1 MGGKRTETNQGLGT
15 FSPGL
20 VSELVGAVY
29 LLVKSRPDAELVR
42 PRPPG
47 VLVVVVLADPPEETP
62 EGVDAAPPTACP
74 EVAGAFCPV
83 LP

>member
-1 MGGKRTETNQGLGT
+1 MGGKRTETNQGLGM

-20 VSELVGAVY
+20 SELVGAVY
-29 LLVKSRPDAELVR
+29 LLVKSRPDAELVG